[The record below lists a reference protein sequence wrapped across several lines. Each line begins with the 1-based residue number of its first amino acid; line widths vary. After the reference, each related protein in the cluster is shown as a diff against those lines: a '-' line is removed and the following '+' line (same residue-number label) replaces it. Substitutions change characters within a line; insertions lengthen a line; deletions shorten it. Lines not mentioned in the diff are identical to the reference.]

1 MHEPIAVMLQQ
12 VSVAHW
18 QGYQRHEVVHNASF
32 NVAQGACF
40 GLTGPSGS
48 GKSSLLWALAGL
60 NPHWSGSMTLLERSV
75 TSGRPFDSL
84 LRRQVQMVFQDPYT
98 SLHPRHC
105 LRKTL
110 SDPLRLMGMTDI
122 DERLSQG
129 AAQVGLPCRLLD
141 DYPHQLSGGQRQQMA
156 LLRALLLR
164 PQLLLLDEATSALDT
179 VGQARILN
187 LLNHQRETEELTII
201 MVSHDCNVMAHMCD
215 RMVWIQEGRLQ
226 PR

>member
-1 MHEPIAVMLQQ
+1 MHEPMAVMLQQ

-40 GLTGPSGS
+40 GLAGPSGS
-48 GKSSLLWALAGL
+48 GKSSLLWTLAGL
-60 NPHWSGSMTLLERSV
+60 NPHWSGSMTLLDQPV
-75 TSGRPFDSL
+75 HPGRPFDAD
-84 LRRQVQMVFQDPYT
+84 LRRQVQMVFQDPYA
-98 SLHPRHC
+98 SLHPRHS

-110 SDPLRLMGMTDI
+110 CDPLRLTGVANI
-122 DERLSQG
+122 DERLAQG
-129 AAQVGLPCRLLD
+129 ADQVGLPCRLLD
-141 DYPHQLSGGQRQQMA
+141 NYPHQLSGGQRQQMA

-187 LLNHQRETEELTII
+187 LLNRWRETEEMTII
-201 MVSHDCNVMAHMCD
+201 MVSHDCNVMEHMCD

-226 PR
+226 AR